1 MNEQEEGTE
10 KLNVNASA
18 NQLLFES
25 QSRADEVGQKWFDR
39 PGDLSFSFPSYL
51 PSAGAIPI
59 SPTPQILQ
67 PTSAPTRPYVR
78 SLSFG

>member
-18 NQLLFES
+18 NQLFFES

-39 PGDLSFSFPSYL
+39 PGDLS
-51 PSAGAIPI
+51 AGAIPI
-59 SPTPQILQ
+59 SPTPQILK